1 MLKGYE
7 ILDVP
12 NDLMH
17 LTTMNLRSG
26 EYRDKWVGRKYLYE
40 HNKRVTNIC
49 FDSIENKFA
58 RFLYSH
64 IGK

>member
-26 EYRDKWVGRKYLYE
+26 EYRDK
-40 HNKRVTNIC
+40 
-49 FDSIENKFA
+49 
-58 RFLYSH
+58 
-64 IGK
+64 